1 MLIKVRL
8 CGLAW
13 HGSQLY
19 VRKRVHFMNI
29 ILNEC
34 NDNTNTNNND
44 NNYHNI
50 TIMMMMMMMM
60 I

>member
-8 CGLAW
+8 RGLAW

-34 NDNTNTNNND
+34 NDNTNNND

-60 I
+60 MI